1 MYRLLWV
8 VNLLLVLVR
17 GILGVAFIT
26 LMERKLLSL
35 SQVRLGPNK
44 VTMFGILQPVFDGLK
59 LLGKQLILSN
69 PTQIV
74 VLLSPLLIF
83 GVFIALWR
91 LLINWEGTLFLYKYE
106 RLAFFFILGIGSYTI
121 ILTGWRIIRRFSKI
135 GRLRSI
141 LQRLSYE
148 VAFILLL
155 LVTLSSQYRMGFKD
169 NLKLRIELLLLWAL
183 LWLILALMESNRAP
197 FDLLEGERELI
208 RGFNVEMGS
217 IIFIYLFL
225 REYGIIIILSSILTI
240 IIFNTILYGIVVS
253 CLILLIR
260 RCYPRIRYDT
270 LMEFIWVLV
279 LPTVLFLFILIT
291 LLK

>member
-1 MYRLLWV
+1 
-8 VNLLLVLVR
+8 LVLFR

-44 VTMFGILQPVFDGLK
+44 VTLLGILQPVFDGLK
-59 LLGKQLILSN
+59 LLGKQLILSS

-74 VLLSPLLIF
+74 ILLSPLLIF

-91 LLINWEGTLFLYKYE
+91 LLIGWEGTLFLYKYE
-106 RLAFFFILGIGSYTI
+106 GLVFFFILGIGSYTI
-121 ILTGWRIIRRFSKI
+121 ILTGWSIIRRFSKI

-155 LVTLSSQYRMGFKD
+155 LVVLSSQYRMGLKD
-169 NLKLRIELLLLWAL
+169 NLKLRIELLVLWSL
-183 LWLILALMESNRAP
+183 LWLILALIESNRAP
-197 FDLLEGERELI
+197 FDLLEGESELI
-208 RGFNVEMGS
+208 RGFNVEIGS

-240 IIFNTILYGIVVS
+240 IVFNTVLYGVGVS
-253 CLILLIR
+253 CLMLLIR
-260 RCYPRIRYDT
+260 RCYPRIRYDV
-270 LMEFIWVLV
+270 LMEFMWVLV